1 MQTEVL
7 FEDQDII
14 VAYKPTGLAVQ
25 TAKLGCQDME
35 NELKNY
41 LKQPFL
47 GVVHRLDQPVEGVL
61 VFGKTPK
68 ATAALNRQL
77 VADDFCKEYLA
88 AVCGKSAY
96 KEQQLVDYLIKEG
109 GKVGFIESTDDAEK
123 KKAKRAVL
131 HYENLQSVNV
141 NEKLQKPDSEI
152 GISLFKVILQ
162 TGRFHQ
168 IRAQLSKLGNPILGD
183 SKYGTSE
190 STLIS
195 QALNITSVALC
206 AHRLVFKHPVSNKRM
221 EYSVSPKNI
230 AFTFFKNDLR

>member
-1 MQTEVL
+1 MQTEIL

-35 NELKNY
+35 SELKNY

-47 GVVHRLDQPVEGVL
+47 GVVHRLDQPVEGLL

-68 ATAALNRQL
+68 ATATLNRQL
-77 VADDFCKEYLA
+77 AADDFCKEYLA
-88 AVCGKSAY
+88 AVCGKPVN

-109 GKVGFIESTDDAEK
+109 GMVGFIESIDDAIK
-123 KKAKRAVL
+123 QKAKKAVL
-131 HYENLQSVNV
+131 HYDNLQSVNV
-141 NEKLQKPDSEI
+141 KEKLQKADSEI
-152 GISLFKVILQ
+152 CISLFKVILQ

-230 AFTFFKNDLR
+230 AFTFFKNDLM